1 MTRKMQK
8 RKRKVRQT
16 AKFIWRYLFTI
27 GVMTWL
33 VYLLGRGCHV
43 PFAGALFFSVWAI
56 VLDWGKM
63 KKSRWGKGE
72 YRSFEKIQTLQ
83 EKYPG
88 DPNIVGTPTYLMNS
102 YPIRH
107 Y

>member
-63 KKSRWGKGE
+63 KGRCCNCEHSR
-72 YRSFEKIQTLQ
+72 FEPIETLQ
-83 EKYPG
+83 NRH
-88 DPNIVGTPTYLMNS
+88 PNNPYIPGTPAALMNS